1 MIFWCR
7 IVLVNGWDDLYMFVF
22 CEREIPN
29 LKNQN
34 AIFEISMTNN
44 LILIDSQGI
53 PIACSEKE

>member
-34 AIFEISMTNN
+34 AIFEISIFQLPAVRKNN
-44 LILIDSQGI
+44 NRPDF
-53 PIACSEKE
+53 